1 MNADKPLTTIADRLQ
16 WVWEDLSARLAP
28 HRLTQADFGDP
39 LGVTGAAVGQ
49 WLSGSTK
56 QPTAE
61 KLFAIE
67 DNYGYTARWIAT
79 GKGART
85 VGLAREAVRLAEQ
98 ILSLPEDKRAALATI
113 LRPDGGKGPDGPGEP
128 RPIHVVDKRLNMRGK
143 SPQQKKP
150 TPKIQKRK

>member
-1 MNADKPLTTIADRLQ
+1 MDSKRQD
-16 WVWEDLSARLAP
+16 
-28 HRLTQADFGDP
+28 RLTQAVFAGP
-39 LGVTGAAVGQ
+39 LKVTGAAVGQ

-67 DNYGYTARWIAT
+67 DHYGYTARWLAT
-79 GKGART
+79 GEGART
-85 VGLAREAVRLAEQ
+85 VGLAKETIQLAEQ
-98 ILSLPEDKRAALATI
+98 ILRLPEDKRAALATI
-113 LRPDGGKGPDGPGEP
+113 LRPDGGKDPDGPGEP
-128 RPIHVVDKRLNMRGK
+128 RPIPVVDKMLNMRGK